1 MKVIN
6 REPSSEDKM
15 DAIGDAQRRDL
26 LISLLQE
33 DPPLD
38 SPVAVA
44 PGDDAETRRR
54 RLRMKHVH
62 LPKLADY
69 GFIDWDRNTDEIT
82 KGQNFDEIRHLL
94 EILNDS
100 EAESP
105 TEQM

>member
-6 REPSSEDKM
+6 REPPSEDKM

-26 LISLLQE
+26 LISLLQ
-33 DPPLD
+33 DSSVD

-82 KGQNFDEIRHLL
+82 KGRNFDEIRPLL
-94 EILNDS
+94 ETLNDP
-100 EAESP
+100 EAEPP